1 VKKTK
6 PNKKIVA
13 SKKSI
18 KTAVKAS
25 AKKSVKSSAAVKVG
39 AKSQK
44 VPWTV
49 KVDGRDLVVED
60 VLATCFGGKFDSGDD
75 GNTASG
81 VKNNGYPTAGAEPMG
96 VALPVDLSSRRTN
109 NSPLV
114 FKKQIP
120 WKSKVKVWR
129 KVDGE
134 SKAVNCI
141 LIDNGPNTV
150 RFPSHALD
158 LNPNVALLF
167 APDYDPK
174 KVANDWSEGGFCYRI
189 IGAAQYAS

>member
-1 VKKTK
+1 VKKPTT
-6 PNKKIVA
+6 NKKPVA

-18 KTAVKAS
+18 NAAVKANRKKS
-25 AKKSVKSSAAVKVG
+25 AKSSTSVKARS
-39 AKSQK
+39 KSQR

-49 KVDGRDLVVED
+49 KVDGKDLLVED
-60 VLATCFGGKFDSGDD
+60 ILATCFGGKFDSGDD

-96 VALPVDLSSRRTN
+96 VALPVELSSPQTS
-109 NSPLV
+109 NSPLA

-129 KVDGE
+129 KADGE
-134 SKAVNCI
+134 SKAVNCA
-141 LIDNGPNTV
+141 LIDNGPNTIKY
-150 RFPSHALD
+150 PSHALD

-167 APDYDPK
+167 SPGYDPK
-174 KVANDWSEGGFCYRI
+174 KVANGWSEGGFCYRI

>member
-1 VKKTK
+1 VKKPKAKKK
-6 PNKKIVA
+6 PVA
-13 SKKSI
+13 GKKSI
-18 KTAVKAS
+18 NTAGKAKPKKTA
-25 AKKSVKSSAAVKVG
+25 KSSAPGKAG
-39 AKSQK
+39 AKSKK

-49 KVDGRDLVVED
+49 KVDGKDLLVED
-60 VLATCFGGKFDSGDD
+60 ILATCFGGKFDSGDD

-96 VALPVDLSSRRTN
+96 VALPVELSSPTTS
-109 NSPLV
+109 NSPLA

-134 SKAVNCI
+134 SKAINCV
-141 LIDNGPNTV
+141 LIDNGPNTF
-150 RFPSHALD
+150 RYPSHALD

-174 KVANDWSEGGFCYRI
+174 KVANGWSEGGFCYRI